1 MMKKILFASAFTML
15 SLCST
20 TTMAHSGHAHNAVLS
35 QHMRTLASSF
45 VSFNKAK
52 TPAEALTALNKM
64 KQASNQSKSNL
75 PNDLQKLPRT
85 DPKVQGYYALYNQM
99 NAHIDR
105 AIVLTKA
112 GKLNEAKQ
120 IAKQINAIKMKGHQ
134 HYH

>member
-1 MMKKILFASAFTML
+1 ML

-52 TPAEALTALNKM
+52 TPAEALTALSQM
-64 KQASNQSKSNL
+64 KSASNASKVTL
-75 PNDLQKLPRT
+75 PNDLKGLPAT
-85 DPKVQGYYALYNQM
+85 DPKVQAYQALYNQM
-99 NAHIDR
+99 NAQIDR

-120 IAKQINAIKMKGHQ
+120 VTKQINAIKSKGHSIYQ
-134 HYH
+134 